1 MNRNDEIR
9 EILRSR
15 EIAARQRQEQREA
28 ARKRKHEGRVDI
40 LAFGY
45 VRDSHFPTNIF
56 KR

>member
-1 MNRNDEIR
+1 MNRNDEVR

-15 EIAARQRQEQREA
+15 EIAERERQEQRRA
-28 ARKRKHEGRVDI
+28 ARERKQRGRVDI